1 LLTYKEEIM
10 ADKPLNKKTITL
22 IDGTEVPV
30 RPLKLS
36 LLRPFMAKFA
46 LLSSVSDDNDK
57 SMDILIDCVQIAMKQ
72 FKPDLA
78 ESREA
83 LEENLDLPTV
93 YEIIDAATGVQNS
106 DASAILTS
114 LTK

>member
-1 LLTYKEEIM
+1 M

-22 IDGTEVPV
+22 IDGTEIAV

-46 LLSSVSDDNDK
+46 LLSEASDDNDK
-57 SMDILIDCVQIAMKQ
+57 SMDILIDCALIAMKQ
-72 FKPDLA
+72 FKPELA
-78 ESREA
+78 ESKEA
-83 LEENLDLPTV
+83 LEELLDLPTV
-93 YEIIDAATGVQNS
+93 YEIIDAASGVQNS
-106 DASAILTS
+106 DASSAVLTS

>member
-1 LLTYKEEIM
+1 M

-22 IDGTEVPV
+22 IDGTEIEV

-46 LLSSVSDDNDK
+46 LLAEASNDNDK
-57 SMDILIDCVQIAMKQ
+57 SMDILIDCAQIAMKQ

-78 ESREA
+78 EDKAA
-83 LEENLDLPTV
+83 LEELLDLPTV
-93 YEIIDAATGVQNS
+93 YEIIDAASGVPNN
-106 DASAILTS
+106 DASAVLSS

>member
-1 LLTYKEEIM
+1 M
-10 ADKPLNKKTITL
+10 ADKPLIKKTITL
-22 IDGTEVPV
+22 IDGTEIAV

-46 LLSSVSDDNDK
+46 LLASVSDDNDK
-57 SMDILIDCVQIAMKQ
+57 SMDILIDCAQIAMKQ

-78 ESREA
+78 EDKAA
-83 LEENLDLPTV
+83 LEELLDLPTV
-93 YEIIDAATGVQNS
+93 YEIIDAASGVPNS
-106 DASAILTS
+106 DASAVLTS

>member
-1 LLTYKEEIM
+1 M
-10 ADKPLNKKTITL
+10 ADKPLNKKPITRS
-22 IDGTEVPV
+22 DGTEVAV

-36 LLRPFMAKFA
+36 LLRPFMSKFA

-83 LEENLDLPTV
+83 LEEVLDLPTV
-93 YEIIDAATGVQNS
+93 YEIIDAASGVQNS
-106 DASAILTS
+106 DTSAVLTS

>member
-1 LLTYKEEIM
+1 M

-22 IDGTEVPV
+22 IDGTEIAV

-46 LLSSVSDDNDK
+46 LLAEASDDNDK
-57 SMDILIDCVQIAMKQ
+57 SMDILIECALIAMKQ
-72 FKPDLA
+72 FKPELA
-78 ESREA
+78 ESKEA
-83 LEENLDLPTV
+83 LEELLDLPTV
-93 YEIIDAATGVQNS
+93 YEIIDAASGVQNS
-106 DASAILTS
+106 DASSAVLTS

>member
-1 LLTYKEEIM
+1 M

-22 IDGTEVPV
+22 IDGTEIEV

-46 LLSSVSDDNDK
+46 DLAEASDDNDK
-57 SMDILIDCVQIAMKQ
+57 SMDILLDCAQIAMKQ

-78 ESREA
+78 EDKA
-83 LEENLDLPTV
+83 GLEELLDLPTV
-93 YEIIDAATGVQNS
+93 YEIIDAASGVPNNN
-106 DASAILTS
+106 ASAVLTS

>member
-1 LLTYKEEIM
+1 M

-22 IDGTEVPV
+22 IDGTEIAV

-46 LLSSVSDDNDK
+46 LLASVSDDNDK
-57 SMDILIDCVQIAMKQ
+57 SMDILIDCAQIAMKQ

-78 ESREA
+78 EDKAA
-83 LEENLDLPTV
+83 LEELLDLPTV
-93 YEIIDAATGVQNS
+93 YEIIDAASGVPNN
-106 DASAILTS
+106 DASAVLTS

>member
-1 LLTYKEEIM
+1 M

-22 IDGTEVPV
+22 IDGTEIAV

-46 LLSSVSDDNDK
+46 LLSEASDDNDK
-57 SMDILIDCVQIAMKQ
+57 SMDILIDCALIAMKQ
-72 FKPDLA
+72 FKPELA
-78 ESREA
+78 DSKEA
-83 LEENLDLPTV
+83 LEELLDLPTV
-93 YEIIDAATGVQNS
+93 YEIIDAASGVQNS
-106 DASAILTS
+106 DASSAVLTS

>member
-1 LLTYKEEIM
+1 M

-22 IDGTEVPV
+22 IDGTEVAV

-36 LLRPFMAKFA
+36 LLRPF
-46 LLSSVSDDNDK
+46 
-57 SMDILIDCVQIAMKQ
+57 MDILIDCVQIAMKQ

-83 LEENLDLPTV
+83 LEEVLDLPTV
-93 YEIIDAATGVQNS
+93 YEIIDAASGVQNS
-106 DASAILTS
+106 DTSAVLTS